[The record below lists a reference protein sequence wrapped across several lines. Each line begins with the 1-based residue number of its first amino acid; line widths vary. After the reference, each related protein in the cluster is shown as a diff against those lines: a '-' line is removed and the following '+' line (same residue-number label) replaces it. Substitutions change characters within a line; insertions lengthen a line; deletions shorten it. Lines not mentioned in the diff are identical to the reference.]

1 MSLLSDEMTPC
12 SCEADVN
19 GTITQL
25 ILQLLSGEP
34 AFGTDVVSFEA
45 DENLAVIWHCGLAPL
60 SMADP
65 SFKPRGAIHSNRLL
79 PLLLEFP
86 LKPGRVTMARLS
98 EAGGEYRLVVGGGEM
113 IRAPLSFSGTA
124 GALRFDRPA
133 LEVADQII
141 REGLEHHVA
150 ITYGDVVP
158 ELLALARILDLPV
171 LQI

>member
-1 MSLLSDEMTPC
+1 
-12 SCEADVN
+12 
-19 GTITQL
+19 
-25 ILQLLSGEP
+25 
-34 AFGTDVVSFEA
+34 
-45 DENLAVIWHCGLAPL
+45 
-60 SMADP
+60 
-65 SFKPRGAIHSNRLL
+65 
-79 PLLLEFP
+79 
-86 LKPGRVTMARLS
+86 MARLS

-141 REGLEHHVA
+141 REGLEHHVT